1 MKVFSTG
8 ILQEE
13 LQIIMVE
20 CFWPIPARIATATLA
35 NGAQG

>member
-20 CFWPIPARIATATLA
+20 CFWPMPVRAATATLA
-35 NGAQG
+35 NGVQG